1 MQMRGQ
7 DEARKYGLYPSIRA
21 RVIFSSSSNQRL
33 AARIPIE
40 HIVRV
45 WRPYFV
51 YRPPHNVRLKQFSTP
66 LSWLF
71 NLGGY
76 HGENVFFLCYLPQHS
91 SSKGRL
97 WHLNRLGGRRGK

>member
-21 RVIFSSSSNQRL
+21 RVIFSSSSSNQRL

-45 WRPYFV
+45 WLWRPYFV
-51 YRPPHNVRLKQFSTP
+51 
-66 LSWLF
+66 
-71 NLGGY
+71 
-76 HGENVFFLCYLPQHS
+76 
-91 SSKGRL
+91 
-97 WHLNRLGGRRGK
+97 